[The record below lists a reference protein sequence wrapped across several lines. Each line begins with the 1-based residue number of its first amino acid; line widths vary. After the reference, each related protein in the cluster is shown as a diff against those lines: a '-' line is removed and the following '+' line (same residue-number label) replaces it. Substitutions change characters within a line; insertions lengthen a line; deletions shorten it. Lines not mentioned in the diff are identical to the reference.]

1 VNIYP
6 AIDHLLSR
14 SPGWEVNSRSGWKGR
29 GWKRLHGGEG
39 GESGRGRSRETRPWL
54 TDGIPFPAQLLVSGK
69 VEIVD
74 FKACAN
80 ERKSKRVFD
89 NRK

>member
-1 VNIYP
+1 VADQMEN
-6 AIDHLLSR
+6 LFR
-14 SPGWEVNSRSGWKGR
+14 R
-29 GWKRLHGGEG
+29 
-39 GESGRGRSRETRPWL
+39 
-54 TDGIPFPAQLLVSGK
+54 QLLVSGK

-74 FKACAN
+74 FQSLPRT